1 MENLSSKNPVSVMNK
16 QQGKKRFRE
25 ICRLN
30 KHSKTYQPITVY
42 RTYLDLDFRIL
53 VKIAMTFGY
62 LNIYRIFDG
71 ILALLLN
78 FFMFDNI
85 MVMF

>member
-1 MENLSSKNPVSVMNK
+1 M
-16 QQGKKRFRE
+16 
-25 ICRLN
+25 
-30 KHSKTYQPITVY
+30 Y

-78 FFMFDNI
+78 FLMFDNI
-85 MVMF
+85 MVMYLKTAYLLEIHPK